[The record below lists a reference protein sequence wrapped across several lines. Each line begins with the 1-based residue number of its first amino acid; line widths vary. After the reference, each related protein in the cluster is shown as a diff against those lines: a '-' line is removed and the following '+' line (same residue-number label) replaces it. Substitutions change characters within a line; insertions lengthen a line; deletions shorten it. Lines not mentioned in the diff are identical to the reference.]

1 LGGIQKILIAALVLA
16 LIASTITPSSSVA
29 QQVSD
34 EPLYVA
40 FIWHYHQPWYYSADG
55 TYFILPWVRM
65 HSVGNY
71 YKMAYILS
79 KYPDIKVTFTFSG
92 SLIVQI
98 NDYLKGMKDIRQEI
112 SQKLANGEELST
124 DEKFSML
131 QIPGG
136 FFDINWARIV
146 DAVPRF
152 KELRDKA
159 RTALSKYVS
168 LPEEQYK
175 EAVVAEFSDQDFLDL
190 ATLFNL
196 FWIDPEV
203 LREEYPNI
211 YQLRQRALTDPNTH
225 FTRDDLAAV
234 LSTQIDIM
242 GKIFGI
248 YSELAS
254 NGQAELIPVP
264 YSHPLAP
271 IITDFGWSDDLRMH
285 VKRSIGLFRGV
296 FNYTPAGVWPA
307 EEAVN
312 QDVLGVFAGE
322 GFEWTVTDRDI
333 LLKSGAPSTG
343 IYSPWLARISNESIY
358 VVFRDTDLSNL
369 ISFDYSKWDTQQA
382 VNDLISRLLSIKD
395 TVGGGH
401 LVVIALDGENP
412 WEHYPEFGDDFLN
425 TLYSVLEQYQEQ
437 GLLKTTTV
445 RDYLK
450 THPGAEE
457 LPLKTYKYLDL
468 EGRDISDMPLS
479 YTKDAYS
486 ELPRRDVKAVI
497 AEGSWA
503 GGELAIWIGQ
513 RQENAAWMYLAKA
526 REDLM
531 KALNTDSIEQAYLL
545 NPDAVENLLRAE
557 ASDWFWW
564 YGGDGGGTFPSNPL
578 FKAYLRRVYT
588 SLGLPVPEYLIT
600 QYNPD
605 ATPVGVINSEVPK
618 PVASS
623 PTLDGNLGDEAWSD
637 ALVMPVGTE
646 YVSNVSVAVSPQ
658 GMYVAVTPVG
668 NLSNAR
674 VAIYLTCVWRSV
686 SPYHLGYNPLAR
698 DGVTDLGIGLA
709 YEVLLDPASDK
720 VVVSAAD
727 GHGGWVPIYYS
738 VAYSGEAYEF
748 FIPWN
753 VVSAAAGDRIYLTV
767 ATYVNG
773 SVAEYATR
781 LGNAYMIQV
790 PASTTASGNVVFEM
804 KDPVGDD
811 DGAGDYEYPT
821 NSVFKPG
828 VFDMTGFRVIDAGDR
843 LVFEV
848 TVRDLGGNP
857 WGGPNGFCLQ
867 YVQIYVH
874 TASGPYNTTTFG
886 LNVEIDPEYAW
897 SFALLL
903 APGWGSDPVPKGQ
916 RAAMYFA
923 NGTVVVQDGAFSV
936 SADPAA
942 NAIKAEVRKSILPD
956 VGDVGNWSYV
966 VVLTSYDGYGPD
978 RIRPFGVSPDEWV
991 VGAGEDMATAI
1002 LFNAVPRV
1010 MDLLA
1015 PTPEDQYRMLRSFEI
1030 NKSSG
1035 EVKLAVIK
1043 GVSPQEAQA
1052 PAVVTTTV
1060 TQTVT
1065 YTESV
1070 TERLVETTTY
1080 TTTKTSV
1087 TISTETITQPVTDN
1101 RLVGVG
1107 VILGL
1112 IAGLVAGSLIAGYG
1126 KKGV

>member
-1 LGGIQKILIAALVLA
+1 MGALKKALIATLVTLVLA
-16 LIASTITPSSSVA
+16 SIAPPITGMA
-29 QQVSD
+29 QQPS

-55 TYFILPWVRM
+55 TYFVLPWVRM

-98 NDYLKGMKDIRQEI
+98 GDYLNGMKDVRQEI
-112 SQKLANGEELST
+112 SMKLANGEELSV

-146 DAVPRF
+146 EVVPRF

-159 RTALSKYVS
+159 RTALNKYVS
-168 LPEEQYK
+168 LPEEEYK
-175 EAVVAEFSDQDFLDL
+175 QAVVAEFSDQDFLDL

-196 FWIDPEV
+196 FWIDPEI
-203 LREEYPNI
+203 LREEYPSI
-211 YQLRQRALTDPNTH
+211 YQLRQEALTNPNIH

-234 LSTQIDIM
+234 LNTQLDIM

-254 NGQAELIPVP
+254 KGQAELIPVP

-285 VKRSIGLFRGV
+285 VKRSIWLFRGV

-312 QDVLGVFAGE
+312 QEVLRVFAEE
-322 GFEWTVTDRDI
+322 GFTWTVTDRDI

-343 IYSPWLARISNESIY
+343 IYSPWVARIGDESIY

-382 VNDLISRLLSIKD
+382 VNDLINRLISIRD
-395 TVGGGH
+395 SVGGGH

-412 WEHYPEFGDDFLN
+412 WEHYPEFGDEFLN
-425 TLYSVLEQYQEQ
+425 ALYSALEQYQEQ
-437 GLLKTTTV
+437 GVLRTTTV
-445 RDYLK
+445 REYLE
-450 THPGAEE
+450 THPDAQE
-457 LPLKTYKYLDL
+457 LPLKTYEYLDL
-468 EGRDISDMPLS
+468 EGRDISDLPLS

-486 ELPRRDVKAVI
+486 ELPRKDVEAVI

-531 KALNTDSIEQAYLL
+531 NALNTDSIEQAYLL

-578 FKAYLRRVYT
+578 FKAYLRRVYI
-588 SLGLPVPEYLIT
+588 SLGLPVPEYLKT

-605 ATPVGVINSEVPK
+605 ATPIGVINSEVPK
-618 PVASS
+618 PVTTP
-623 PTLDGNLGDEAWSD
+623 PTLDGSLADEAWSD

-646 YVSNVSVAVSPQ
+646 YVANVSVAVTPS
-658 GMYVAVTPVG
+658 GMYVAVVPASD
-668 NLSNAR
+668 LSDAE
-674 VAIYLTCVWRSV
+674 VAVYLTCMWRSV

-709 YEVLLDPASDK
+709 YEVLLNPATNT

-727 GHGGWVPIYYS
+727 GHGGWVPIYYGE
-738 VAYSGEAYEF
+738 AYEAEAYEF

-753 VVSAAAGDRIYLTV
+753 VVSAAAGDRIYLTA

-773 SVAEYATR
+773 SIVEYATR
-781 LGNAYMIQV
+781 LGNAYVLQV
-790 PASTTASGNVVFEM
+790 PAAAAVSGNVIFEM
-804 KDPVGDD
+804 KDPIGDD
-811 DGAGDYEYPT
+811 DGAGGYQYPT

-828 VFDMTGFRVIDAGDR
+828 VFDMTGFRVIDAGDK

-874 TASGPYNTTTFG
+874 TTAGGPENTTTFG
-886 LNVEIDPEYAW
+886 LNVQIDPEYAW
-897 SFALLL
+897 SFALLI
-903 APGWGSDPVPKGQ
+903 APGWGSDPVPAGQ
-916 RAAMYFA
+916 RAAIYFA

-942 NAIKAEVRKSILPD
+942 NAIKAEVRKSLLPD
-956 VGDVGNWSYV
+956 VDNAGNWSYV

-1015 PTPEDQYRMLRSFEI
+1015 PTPEEQYQMLRSFEI
-1030 NKSSG
+1030 NRTSG

-1052 PAVVTTTV
+1052 SVVTTT
-1060 TQTVT
+1060 TVT
-1065 YTESV
+1065 ETLTYTTSV
-1070 TERLVETTTY
+1070 TERLTETATLTTTEIS
-1080 TTTKTSV
+1080 TTTA
-1087 TISTETITQPVTDN
+1087 TETVTRPVTDN

-1112 IAGLVAGSLIAGYG
+1112 IAGLVAGSLIAGYRR
-1126 KKGV
+1126 KRS

>member
-1 LGGIQKILIAALVLA
+1 MGALKKALIATLVTLVLA
-16 LIASTITPSSSVA
+16 SIAPPITGMA
-29 QQVSD
+29 QQPS

-55 TYFILPWVRM
+55 TYFVLPWVRM

-98 NDYLKGMKDIRQEI
+98 GDYLNGMKDVRQEI
-112 SQKLANGEELST
+112 SMKLASGEELSV

-146 DAVPRF
+146 EVVPRF

-159 RTALSKYVS
+159 RAALNKYVS
-168 LPEEQYK
+168 LPEEEYK
-175 EAVVAEFSDQDFLDL
+175 QAVVAEFSDQDFLDL

-203 LREEYPNI
+203 LREEYPSI
-211 YQLRQRALTDPNTH
+211 YQLRQEALTNPNIH

-234 LSTQIDIM
+234 LNTQLDIM

-254 NGQAELIPVP
+254 KGQAELIPVP

-312 QDVLGVFAGE
+312 QEVLRVFAEE
-322 GFEWTVTDRDI
+322 GFTWTVTDRDI

-343 IYSPWLARISNESIY
+343 IYSPWVARIGDESIY

-382 VNDLISRLLSIKD
+382 VNDFINRLLSIKD
-395 TVGGGH
+395 AVGGGH

-412 WEHYPEFGDDFLN
+412 WEHYPEFGDEFLN
-425 TLYSVLEQYQEQ
+425 ALYSALEQYQEQ
-437 GLLKTTTV
+437 GVLKTTTV
-445 RDYLK
+445 REYLE
-450 THPGAEE
+450 THPDAQE
-457 LPLKTYKYLDL
+457 LSLKTYEYLDL
-468 EGRDISDMPLS
+468 EGKDISDLPLS

-486 ELPRRDVKAVI
+486 ELPRKDVEAVI

-526 REDLM
+526 RENLM
-531 KALNTDSIEQAYLL
+531 NALNTDSIEQAYLL

-578 FKAYLRRVYT
+578 FKAYLRRVYI
-588 SLGLPVPEYLIT
+588 SLGLPVPEYLKT

-605 ATPVGVINSEVPK
+605 ATPIGVINSEVPK
-618 PVASS
+618 PTTTS
-623 PTLDGNLGDEAWSD
+623 PTLDGSLADEAWSD

-646 YVSNVSVAVSPQ
+646 YVANVSVAVSPS
-658 GMYVAVTPVG
+658 GMYVAVVPAG
-668 NLSNAR
+668 DLSDAE
-674 VAIYLTCVWRSV
+674 VAVYLTCMWRSV

-698 DGVTDLGIGLA
+698 DDVTDLGIGLA
-709 YEVLLDPASDK
+709 YEVLLNPATNT

-727 GHGGWVPIYYS
+727 GHGGWVPIYYGE
-738 VAYSGEAYEF
+738 AYEAEAYEF

-753 VVSAAAGDRIYLTV
+753 VVSAAAGDRIYLTA

-773 SVAEYATR
+773 SIVEYATR
-781 LGNAYMIQV
+781 LGSAYVLQV
-790 PASTTASGNVVFEM
+790 PAAAAVSGNVIFEM
-804 KDPVGDD
+804 KDPIGDD
-811 DGAGDYEYPT
+811 DGAGGYQYPT

-828 VFDMTGFRVIDAGDR
+828 VFDMTGFRVIDAGDK

-874 TASGPYNTTTFG
+874 TTAGGSENTTTFG
-886 LNVEIDPEYAW
+886 LNVQIDPEYAW

-903 APGWGSDPVPKGQ
+903 APGWGSDPVPAGQ
-916 RAAMYFA
+916 RAAIYFA

-942 NAIKAEVRKSILPD
+942 NAIKAEVKKSLLLD
-956 VGDVGNWSYV
+956 VDNAGNWSYV

-1002 LFNAVPRV
+1002 LFNAVPRI

-1015 PTPEDQYRMLRSFEI
+1015 PTPEEQYQMLRSFEI
-1030 NKSSG
+1030 NRTSG

-1052 PAVVTTTV
+1052 PVVTTT
-1060 TQTVT
+1060 TVT
-1065 YTESV
+1065 ETITYTTSV
-1070 TERLVETTTY
+1070 TERLTETATLTTTETS
-1080 TTTKTSV
+1080 TTTA
-1087 TISTETITQPVTDN
+1087 TETVTQPVTDN

-1112 IAGLVAGSLIAGYG
+1112 IAGLVAGSLIAGYSR
-1126 KKGV
+1126 KRS

>member
-1 LGGIQKILIAALVLA
+1 MGALEGALVVMLVALVLA
-16 LIASTITPSSSVA
+16 SIAPPTVIVA
-29 QQVSD
+29 QQSG

-55 TYFILPWVRM
+55 TYFVLPWVRM

-98 NDYLKGMKDIRQEI
+98 GDYLNGMEDVRQEI
-112 SQKLANGEELST
+112 SIKLANGEELSV

-146 DAVPRF
+146 EVVPRF

-159 RTALSKYVS
+159 RAALNKYVS
-168 LPEEQYK
+168 LPEEEYK
-175 EAVVAEFSDQDFLDL
+175 LAVVAEFSDQDFLDL

-203 LREEYPNI
+203 LKEEYPSI
-211 YQLRQRALTDPNTH
+211 YQLRQEALTDPDIH
-225 FTRDDLAAV
+225 FTQDDLAAV
-234 LSTQIDIM
+234 LNTQLDIM
-242 GKIFGI
+242 GRIFDI

-254 NGQAELIPVP
+254 RGQAELIPVP

-271 IITDFGWSDDLRMH
+271 IITDFGWFDDLRMH

-312 QDVLGVFAGE
+312 QDVLKVFAEE
-322 GFEWTVTDRDI
+322 GFKWTVTDRDI

-343 IYSPWLARISNESIY
+343 IYSPWLAKMGDGSIY
-358 VVFRDTDLSNL
+358 VLFRDTDLSNL

-382 VNDLISRLLSIKD
+382 VNDLINRLLSIKD
-395 TVGGGH
+395 AVGGGH

-412 WEHYPEFGDDFLN
+412 WEHYPEFGDEFLN
-425 TLYSVLEQYQEQ
+425 ALYSALEQYQRQ
-437 GLLKTTTV
+437 GVLKTTTV
-445 RDYLK
+445 REYLE
-450 THPGAEE
+450 THPDAQE
-457 LPLKTYKYLDL
+457 LPLKTYEYLDL
-468 EGRDISDMPLS
+468 EGRDISDLPLS

-486 ELPRRDVKAVI
+486 ELPRKDVEAVI

-531 KALNTDSIEQAYLL
+531 NVLNTDSIEQAYLL

-578 FKAYLRRVYT
+578 FKAYLQRVYT
-588 SLGLPVPEYLIT
+588 SLGLPVPEYLET

-605 ATPVGVINSEVPK
+605 ATPIGVINSEVPK
-618 PVASS
+618 PVTTP
-623 PTLDGNLGDEAWSD
+623 PTLDGSLADEAWSN
-637 ALVMPVGTE
+637 ALIMPVGTE
-646 YVSNVSVAVSPQ
+646 YVANVSVAISPS
-658 GMYVAVTPVG
+658 GMYIAVVPAGDLSDVEVAV
-668 NLSNAR
+668 
-674 VAIYLTCVWRSV
+674 YLTCVWRSV

-709 YEVLLDPASDK
+709 YEILLNPATNT
-720 VVVSAAD
+720 VVVGAAD
-727 GHGGWVPIYYS
+727 GHGGWVPIYYGG
-738 VAYSGEAYEF
+738 AYSAEAYEF

-753 VVSAAAGDRIYLTV
+753 VVSAAAGDRIYLTA
-767 ATYVNG
+767 ATYANG
-773 SVAEYATR
+773 SVVEYATR
-781 LGNAYMIQV
+781 LGNAYVIQV
-790 PASTTASGNVVFEM
+790 PAAAAVSGNVIFEM
-804 KDPVGDD
+804 KDPIGDD
-811 DGAGDYEYPT
+811 DGAGGYQYPT
-821 NSVFKPG
+821 NNVFKPG
-828 VFDMTGFRVIDAGDR
+828 VFDMTGFRVIDAGDK

-867 YVQIYVH
+867 YVQVYVH
-874 TASGPYNTTTFG
+874 TTAGPENTTTFG
-886 LNVEIDPEYAW
+886 LNVRIDPEYAW
-897 SFALLL
+897 NFALLL
-903 APGWGSDPVPKGQ
+903 APGWGSEPVPAGQ
-916 RAAMYFA
+916 RAAIYFA

-942 NAIKAEVRKSILPD
+942 NAIKAEVRKSLLPD
-956 VGDVGNWSYV
+956 VENAGNWSYV

-1002 LFNAVPRV
+1002 LFNAVPRI

-1015 PTPEDQYRMLRSFEI
+1015 PTPEEQYQMLRSFEI
-1030 NKSSG
+1030 NRTSG

-1052 PAVVTTTV
+1052 PAVITTTV
-1060 TQTVT
+1060 T
-1065 YTESV
+1065 
-1070 TERLVETTTY
+1070 ETTTY
-1080 TTTKTSV
+1080 TTSV
-1087 TISTETITQPVTDN
+1087 TERLTETTTFTTTEVSTTTSTETVTQPVTDN
-1101 RLVGVG
+1101 RFVGVG

-1112 IAGLVAGSLIAGYG
+1112 IAGLVAGSLIAEYRR
-1126 KKGV
+1126 KGS

>member
-1 LGGIQKILIAALVLA
+1 MDALKKALIATLITLVLA
-16 LIASTITPSSSVA
+16 SIAPPMVSMA
-29 QQVSD
+29 QQSS

-55 TYFILPWVRM
+55 TYFVLPWVRM

-92 SLIVQI
+92 SLLVQI
-98 NDYLKGMKDIRQEI
+98 GDYLNGMKDVRQEI
-112 SQKLANGEELST
+112 SMKLANGEELSV

-146 DAVPRF
+146 EVVPRF

-159 RTALSKYVS
+159 RAALNKYVS
-168 LPEEQYK
+168 LPEEEYK
-175 EAVVAEFSDQDFLDL
+175 QAVVAEFSDQDFLDL

-203 LREEYPNI
+203 LKEEYPSI
-211 YQLRQRALTDPNTH
+211 YQLRQEALTNPNIH
-225 FTRDDLAAV
+225 FTRDNLVAV
-234 LSTQIDIM
+234 LNTQLDIM
-242 GKIFGI
+242 GRIFDI

-254 NGQAELIPVP
+254 RGQAELIPVP

-312 QDVLGVFAGE
+312 QDVLKVFAEE
-322 GFEWTVTDRDI
+322 GFKWTVTDRDI

-343 IYSPWLARISNESIY
+343 IYSPWLAKIGNESIY

-382 VNDLISRLLSIKD
+382 VNDLINRLLSIKD

-412 WEHYPEFGDDFLN
+412 WENYPEFGDEFLN
-425 TLYSVLEQYQEQ
+425 ALYSALEQYQEQ
-437 GLLKTTTV
+437 GMLKTTTV
-445 RDYLK
+445 WEYLE
-450 THPGAEE
+450 THPDAQE
-457 LPLKTYKYLDL
+457 LPLRTYKYLDL
-468 EGRDISDMPLS
+468 EGKDISDLPLS

-486 ELPRRDVKAVI
+486 ELPRKDVEAVI

-564 YGGDGGGTFPSNPL
+564 YGGDGGGAFPSNPL

-588 SLGLPVPEYLIT
+588 SLGLPVPEYLKT

-605 ATPVGVINSEVPK
+605 ATPIGVINSEVPK
-618 PVASS
+618 PVTTP
-623 PTLDGNLGDEAWSD
+623 PTLDGSLADEAWSD

-646 YVSNVSVAVSPQ
+646 YVANVSVAVSPS
-658 GMYVAVTPVG
+658 GMYVAVVPAG
-668 NLSNAR
+668 DLSRAE
-674 VAIYLTCVWRSV
+674 VAVYLTCMWRSV

-709 YEVLLDPASDK
+709 YEVLLNPATK
-720 VVVSAAD
+720 TVVVSAAD
-727 GHGGWVPIYYS
+727 GHGGWIPIYYGE
-738 VAYSGEAYEF
+738 VYSAEAYEF

-753 VVSAAAGDRIYLTV
+753 VVSAASGDRIYLTA
-767 ATYVNG
+767 ATYVNS
-773 SVAEYATR
+773 SVVEYATR
-781 LGNAYMIQV
+781 LGKVYVIQV
-790 PASTTASGNVVFEM
+790 PAAAAASGNVIFEM
-804 KDPVGDD
+804 KDPIGDD
-811 DGAGDYEYPT
+811 DGAGGYQYPT

-828 VFDMTGFRVIDAGDR
+828 VFDMTGFRVIDTGDK

-874 TASGPYNTTTFG
+874 TTASGPENTTTFG
-886 LNVEIDPEYAW
+886 LNVQIDPEYAW
-897 SFALLL
+897 NFALLL
-903 APGWGSDPVPKGQ
+903 APGWGSDPVPAGQ
-916 RAAMYFA
+916 RAAIYFA

-942 NAIKAEVRKSILPD
+942 NAIKAEVKKSLLPD
-956 VGDVGNWSYV
+956 VENAGNWSYV

-1002 LFNAVPRV
+1002 LFNAVPRI

-1015 PTPEDQYRMLRSFEI
+1015 PTPEEQYQMLRSFEI
-1030 NKSSG
+1030 NRTSG

-1043 GVSPQEAQA
+1043 GVSPEEAQA
-1052 PAVVTTTV
+1052 PAVTTTTV
-1060 TQTVT
+1060 TETIT
-1065 YTESV
+1065 YTKSI
-1070 TERLVETTTY
+1070 TERLTETTTL
-1080 TTTKTSV
+1080 TTTEVST
-1087 TISTETITQPVTDN
+1087 TTATETVTQPVTDN
-1101 RLVGVG
+1101 RFVGVG

-1112 IAGLVAGSLIAGYG
+1112 IAGLVAGSLIAGYRR
-1126 KKGV
+1126 KGS

>member
-1 LGGIQKILIAALVLA
+1 MGALKKALIATLVTLVLA
-16 LIASTITPSSSVA
+16 SIAPPITGMA
-29 QQVSD
+29 QQPS

-55 TYFILPWVRM
+55 TYFVLPWVRM

-98 NDYLKGMKDIRQEI
+98 GDYLNGMKDVRQEI
-112 SQKLANGEELST
+112 SMKLANGEELSV

-146 DAVPRF
+146 EVVPRF

-159 RTALSKYVS
+159 RTALNKYVS
-168 LPEEQYK
+168 LPEEEYK
-175 EAVVAEFSDQDFLDL
+175 QAVVAEFSDQDFLDL

-196 FWIDPEV
+196 FWIDPEI
-203 LREEYPNI
+203 LREEYPSI
-211 YQLRQRALTDPNTH
+211 YQLRQEALTNPNIH

-234 LSTQIDIM
+234 LNTQLDIM

-254 NGQAELIPVP
+254 KGQAELIPVP

-312 QDVLGVFAGE
+312 QEVLRVFAEE
-322 GFEWTVTDRDI
+322 GFTWTVTDRDI

-343 IYSPWLARISNESIY
+343 IYSPWVARIGDESIY

-382 VNDLISRLLSIKD
+382 VNDLINRLISIRD
-395 TVGGGH
+395 SVGGGH

-412 WEHYPEFGDDFLN
+412 WEHYPEFGDEFLN
-425 TLYSVLEQYQEQ
+425 ALYSALEQYQEQ
-437 GLLKTTTV
+437 GVLRTTTV
-445 RDYLK
+445 REYLE
-450 THPGAEE
+450 THPDAQE
-457 LPLKTYKYLDL
+457 LPLKTYEYLDL
-468 EGRDISDMPLS
+468 EGRDISDLPLS

-486 ELPRRDVKAVI
+486 ELPRKDVEAVI

-531 KALNTDSIEQAYLL
+531 NALNTDSIEQAYLL

-578 FKAYLRRVYT
+578 FKAYLRRVYI
-588 SLGLPVPEYLIT
+588 SLGLPVPEYLKT

-605 ATPVGVINSEVPK
+605 ATPIGVINSEVPK
-618 PVASS
+618 PVTTP
-623 PTLDGNLGDEAWSD
+623 PTLDGSLADEAWSD

-646 YVSNVSVAVSPQ
+646 YVANVSVAVTPS
-658 GMYVAVTPVG
+658 GMYVAVVPASD
-668 NLSNAR
+668 LSDAE
-674 VAIYLTCVWRSV
+674 VAVYLTCMWRSV

-709 YEVLLDPASDK
+709 YEVLLNPATNT

-727 GHGGWVPIYYS
+727 GHGGWVPIYYGG
-738 VAYSGEAYEF
+738 AYEAEAYEF

-753 VVSAAAGDRIYLTV
+753 VVSAAAGDRIYLTA

-773 SVAEYATR
+773 SIVEYATR
-781 LGNAYMIQV
+781 LGNAYVLQV
-790 PASTTASGNVVFEM
+790 PAAAAVSGNVIFEM
-804 KDPVGDD
+804 KDPIGDD
-811 DGAGDYEYPT
+811 DGAGGYQYPT

-828 VFDMTGFRVIDAGDR
+828 VFDMTGFRVIDAGDK

-874 TASGPYNTTTFG
+874 TTAGGPENTTTFG
-886 LNVEIDPEYAW
+886 LNVQIDPEYAW
-897 SFALLL
+897 SFALLI
-903 APGWGSDPVPKGQ
+903 APGWGSDPVPAGQ
-916 RAAMYFA
+916 RAAIYFA

-942 NAIKAEVRKSILPD
+942 NAIKAEVRKSLLPD
-956 VGDVGNWSYV
+956 VDNAGNWSYV

-1015 PTPEDQYRMLRSFEI
+1015 PTPEEQYQMLRSFEI
-1030 NKSSG
+1030 NRTSG

-1052 PAVVTTTV
+1052 SVVTTT
-1060 TQTVT
+1060 TVT
-1065 YTESV
+1065 ETLTYTTSV
-1070 TERLVETTTY
+1070 TERLTETATLTTTEIS
-1080 TTTKTSV
+1080 TTTA
-1087 TISTETITQPVTDN
+1087 TETVTRPVTDN

-1112 IAGLVAGSLIAGYG
+1112 IAGLVAGSLIAGYRR
-1126 KKGV
+1126 KRS